1 MTPQGLIALCKHPV
15 DGLDG
20 KPYVPEHIYLTVP
33 KKSPPRERIR
43 LAGRSGPLGSVCNA
57 KEAPHGFDV
66 VAVFDRQA
74 VIAFLETKL
83 KEIEK

>member
-43 LAGRSGPLGSVCNA
+43 LAGRSGPLGLVCTLN
-57 KEAPHGFDV
+57 ETPEGFNV
-66 VAVFDRQA
+66 VAVFNRQA
-74 VIAFLETKL
+74 VITFLETML
-83 KEIEK
+83 K